1 MRWQR
6 KLVRVTNRTR
16 DVLLGDRIRVAD
28 NALTGIVGLL
38 GERRLP
44 AGDGL
49 WIRPSQGVHT
59 FGMMFSI
66 DVLVLDADCR
76 VIAMR
81 APMPPFRLTS
91 VYWEGRSVLELPPGT
106 AAASGTTIGDELE
119 FTRIDVEKQG
129 SRS

>member
-6 KLVRVTNRTR
+6 KLVHVTNRTR
-16 DVLLGDRIRVAD
+16 NVVLGDRIRVAD

-38 GERRLP
+38 GERCLP
-44 AGDGL
+44 PGDGL

-66 DVLVLDADCR
+66 DVLVLDGDDR

-81 APMPPFRLTS
+81 APLSPFRLTP
-91 VYWEGRSVLELPPGT
+91 VFWEGRSVLELPAGT
-106 AAASGTTIGDELE
+106 VAGSGTQLGDELD
-119 FTRIDVEKQG
+119 FIGFDGKG
-129 SRS
+129 SAS